1 MGVDDEAVES
11 MIAALLSTTNRPDF
25 ESAVQALDRV
35 LSAGIYVIPFGYL
48 PTDRVAWQK
57 GYARPERDA
66 LYGWRPEVWWKV
78 AE

>member
-1 MGVDDEAVES
+1 V
-11 MIAALLSTTNRPDF
+11 R
-25 ESAVQALDRV
+25 ALDRV

-66 LYGWRPEVWWKV
+66 LYGWRPEVWWKA